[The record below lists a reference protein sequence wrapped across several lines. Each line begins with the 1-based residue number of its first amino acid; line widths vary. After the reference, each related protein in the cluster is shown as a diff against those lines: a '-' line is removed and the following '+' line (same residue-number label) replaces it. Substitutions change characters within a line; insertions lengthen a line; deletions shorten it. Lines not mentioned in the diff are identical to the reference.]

1 MVSLRFG
8 NIEVRRDKL
17 VSLRFGNIEV
27 RGDKL
32 GSLNGV
38 LEI

>member
-1 MVSLRFG
+1 MGSLRFG

-32 GSLNGV
+32 VSLNGV